1 MNLPQ
6 SAARLVPLSAPLSA
20 TLAAALALAACANV
34 PNPFGGAAAPAPAG
48 AEAPAAA
55 PAVPATLPEVPTAAP
70 AARTAVLNSTY
81 AIDGAIMPV
90 MRGQQLTETRADM
103 RRNDGVLSFDNRLLR
118 SFAGDTRSSDITR
131 LDRKLV
137 WTQNIA
143 KKTYTECPLTGCPRP
158 AQPQPDKPK
167 PPDQPS
173 KPSEPSCPLVLKKN
187 ELKVVATGE
196 RKAISAF
203 NSERFQINWV
213 MELEDPQGRRNS
225 NRVQLDLW
233 TTPEV
238 GAVKEVQAITQAFQS
253 RHAAAVSAGGEHPFG
268 KYLPKE
274 VMGSMGAL
282 LRTLG
287 AANAKTT
294 AAWGNELKKVRGYPM
309 AMTLSWTA
317 DGNACGDDA
326 SAARGNTSAPSVGSL
341 LGGLM
346 GDSKPAGGGAGAPLL
361 SYSYEVKTLD
371 VKAVSDGWFMP
382 DAGFQRA
389 Q

>member
-6 SAARLVPLSAPLSA
+6 SAARLVPLSAS
-20 TLAAALALAACANV
+20 LAAALALTACANV

-55 PAVPATLPEVPTAAP
+55 PAVAATLPEVPSAAP

-90 MRGQQLTETRADM
+90 MRGQQLTETRTDM
-103 RRNDGVLSFDNRLLR
+103 RRNDSVLSFDNRLLR
-118 SFAGDTRSSDITR
+118 TFAGDTRSSDITR

-167 PPDQPS
+167 PPEQPS

-196 RKAISAF
+196 RKAISAY

-282 LRTLG
+282 LRNLG
-287 AANAKTT
+287 GANAKTT

-309 AMTLSWTA
+309 AMTLAWTA

-346 GDSKPAGGGAGAPLL
+346 GGGGGDGKPAGGPLL
-361 SYSYEVKTLD
+361 SYSYEVRTLD
-371 VKAVSDGWFMP
+371 VKAVSDGWFTP

>member
-1 MNLPQ
+1 MDLPRC
-6 SAARLVPLSAPLSA
+6 AARLAP
-20 TLAAALALAACANV
+20 LAAALAVAGCANV
-34 PNPFGGAAAPAPAG
+34 PNPFGGAGAAAPAPAG
-48 AEAPAAA
+48 TEAPAAA
-55 PAVPATLPEVPTAAP
+55 PPAAPATLPEVPGAAP
-70 AARTAVLNSTY
+70 AARTAVLGSTY

-158 AQPQPDKPK
+158 AQPQQPDKPK
-167 PPDQPS
+167 PEQPA
-173 KPSEPSCPLVLKKN
+173 KPAEPSCPLVLKKN

-196 RKAISAF
+196 RKAIGAF
-203 NSERFQINWV
+203 NSERFQLAWV
-213 MELEDPQGRRNS
+213 LELEDPQGRRNS

-238 GAVKEVQAITQAFQS
+238 GAVKEVQAITQAFQA

-274 VMGSMGAL
+274 VTGSMGAL
-282 LRTLG
+282 LRNLG
-287 AANAKTT
+287 GANAKTT

-309 AMTLSWTA
+309 AMTLAWTA
-317 DGNACGDDA
+317 DGNVCGDDA

-341 LGGLM
+341 LGSLLGGGG
-346 GDSKPAGGGAGAPLL
+346 GDGKPAGAAGGPLL
-361 SYSYEVKTLD
+361 SYSYEVKTLE
-371 VKAVSDGWFMP
+371 VKPVSDGWFMP

>member
-6 SAARLVPLSAPLSA
+6 SAARLVPLSAS
-20 TLAAALALAACANV
+20 LAAALALAACANV
-34 PNPFGGAAAPAPAG
+34 PNPFGGDAAPAPAG

-55 PAVPATLPEVPTAAP
+55 PAVAATLPEVPSAAP

-90 MRGQQLTETRADM
+90 MRGQQLTETRTDM
-103 RRNDGVLSFDNRLLR
+103 RRNDSVLSFDNRLLR
-118 SFAGDTRSSDITR
+118 TFAGDTRSSDITR

-167 PPDQPS
+167 QPDQPS

-196 RKAISAF
+196 RKAISAL

-282 LRTLG
+282 LRNLG
-287 AANAKTT
+287 GANAKTT

-309 AMTLSWTA
+309 AMALSWTA
-317 DGNACGDDA
+317 DGNTCGDDA

-346 GDSKPAGGGAGAPLL
+346 GGGGGDGKPAGGPLL

-371 VKAVSDGWFMP
+371 VKVVSDGWFMP

-389 Q
+389 P

>member
-1 MNLPQ
+1 MNLPRC
-6 SAARLVPLSAPLSA
+6 AVHLAP
-20 TLAAALALAACANV
+20 LAAALAVAGCANV
-34 PNPFGGAAAPAPAG
+34 PNPFGGAGAAAPAPAG

-55 PAVPATLPEVPTAAP
+55 PAARAMLPEVPGTAP
-70 AARTAVLNSTY
+70 AVRTAVLSSSY
-81 AIDGAIMPV
+81 AIDGAIVPV
-90 MRGQQLTETRADM
+90 MRGQQLAETRADM

-118 SFAGDTRSSDITR
+118 SVAGDTRSSDITR

-143 KKTYTECPLTGCPRP
+143 KKTYTECPLTGCPPP
-158 AQPQPDKPK
+158 APPPQPDKPK
-167 PPDQPS
+167 PPEQPS
-173 KPSEPSCPLVLKKN
+173 KPSEPSCPLVLRKN

-196 RKAISAF
+196 RKAIGAF
-203 NSERFQINWV
+203 NSERFQLAWV
-213 MELEDPQGRRNS
+213 LELEDPQGRRNS

-238 GAVKEVQAITQAFQS
+238 GAVKEVQAITQAFQA

-274 VMGSMGAL
+274 VTGSMGAL
-282 LRTLG
+282 LRNLG
-287 AANAKTT
+287 GANAKTT
-294 AAWGNELKKVRGYPM
+294 AAWGTELKKVRGYPM
-309 AMTLSWTA
+309 AMTLAWTA
-317 DGNACGDDA
+317 AGNACGDDA

-341 LGGLM
+341 LGGLLGGGG
-346 GDSKPAGGGAGAPLL
+346 GDGKPAGTAGGPLL
-361 SYSYEVKTLD
+361 SYSYEVKTLE
-371 VKAVSDGWFMP
+371 VKPVSDGWFMP

>member
-1 MNLPQ
+1 M
-6 SAARLVPLSAPLSA
+6 
-20 TLAAALALAACANV
+20 AAALAALLALTACANV
-34 PNPFGGAAAPAPAG
+34 PNPFGGAAAAAPAG

-55 PAVPATLPEVPTAAP
+55 PAVAATLPEVPTAAP

-143 KKTYTECPLTGCPRP
+143 KKTYTECPLTGCPRA
-158 AQPQPDKPK
+158 AQPQQPDKPK
-167 PPDQPS
+167 PEQPAR
-173 KPSEPSCPLVLKKN
+173 PSEPSCPLVLKKN
-187 ELKVVATGE
+187 DLKVLATGE

-238 GAVKEVQAITQAFQS
+238 GAVKEVQAITQAFQA
-253 RHAAAVSAGGEHPFG
+253 RHAAAVSAGGEHPLG

-282 LRTLG
+282 LRNLG
-287 AANAKTT
+287 GSNAKTM

-346 GDSKPAGGGAGAPLL
+346 GDSKPAGGAAAGGALL

-382 DAGFQRA
+382 DAGFQRTP
-389 Q
+389 

>member
-6 SAARLVPLSAPLSA
+6 SAARLVPLSAS
-20 TLAAALALAACANV
+20 LAAALALAACANV

-48 AEAPAAA
+48 AEAPAPA
-55 PAVPATLPEVPTAAP
+55 PGVPATLPEVPSAAP

-103 RRNDGVLSFDNRLLR
+103 RRNDSVLSFDNRPLR
-118 SFAGDTRSSDITR
+118 TFAGDTRSSDITR

-196 RKAISAF
+196 RRAISAF

-282 LRTLG
+282 LRNLG

-346 GDSKPAGGGAGAPLL
+346 GDSKPAGGGAGSPLL

-371 VKAVSDGWFMP
+371 VKPVSDGWFTP

>member
-1 MNLPQ
+1 MNLPH
-6 SAARLVPLSAPLSA
+6 SAARLVPV
-20 TLAAALALAACANV
+20 AAALALAACANV
-34 PNPFGGAAAPAPAG
+34 PNPFGGGAAPAPAG
-48 AEAPAAA
+48 SEAPAAA

-103 RRNDGVLSFDNRLLR
+103 RRNDSVLSFDNRLLR
-118 SFAGDTRSSDITR
+118 SFAGETRSSDITR

-137 WTQNIA
+137 WTQNVS

-158 AQPQPDKPK
+158 AQPQPDRPK
-167 PPDQPS
+167 QPEQPD

-187 ELKVVATGE
+187 ELKVLATGE
-196 RKAISAF
+196 RKAIGAF
-203 NSERFQINWV
+203 NSERFQLNWV

-238 GAVKEVQAITQAFQS
+238 GAVKEVQAITQAFQA
-253 RHAAAVSAGGEHPFG
+253 RHAAAVSASGEHPLG

-282 LRTLG
+282 LRQMG
-287 AANAKTT
+287 GANAKTT

-309 AMTLSWTA
+309 AMTLAWTA
-317 DGNACGDDA
+317 DGTACGDDA

-341 LGGLM
+341 LGGLL
-346 GDSKPAGGGAGAPLL
+346 GDGKAAGGSAGGPLL
-361 SYSYEVKTLD
+361 RYTSEVKTLD

-382 DAGFQRA
+382 DAGFQRTP
-389 Q
+389 

>member
-6 SAARLVPLSAPLSA
+6 SAARLVPLSAS
-20 TLAAALALAACANV
+20 LAAALALAACANV

-48 AEAPAAA
+48 AEAPAPA
-55 PAVPATLPEVPTAAP
+55 PGVPATLPEVPSAAP

-103 RRNDGVLSFDNRLLR
+103 RRNDSVLSFDNRLLR
-118 SFAGDTRSSDITR
+118 TFAGDTRSSDITR

-196 RKAISAF
+196 RRAISAF

-282 LRTLG
+282 LRNLG

-346 GDSKPAGGGAGAPLL
+346 GDSKPAGGGAGSPLL

-371 VKAVSDGWFMP
+371 VKPVSDGWFTP